1 MPPFRALLAA
11 GIVAAAPGAFAAETG
26 EELRR
31 ACANG
36 AERCLA
42 ILNQTLSRHAEKE
55 ICPPHG
61 YQPAVLRAAFVE
73 WAAASDPELLARAS
87 SEQAAF
93 LALKELF
100 SCEE

>member
-1 MPPFRALLAA
+1 MSPFRALLAA
-11 GIVAAAPGAFAAETG
+11 GILAAAPGAHAAETG

-31 ACANG
+31 ACEKG

-42 ILNQTLSRHAEKE
+42 ILNQTISRHAEKE

-61 YQPAVLRAAFVE
+61 YQPAALRAAFVQ
-73 WAAASDPELLARAS
+73 WAEASDRDLLGRAS
-87 SEQAAF
+87 SEEAAF